1 MRGLPLSPRHFRA
14 IAGGYGALVVALTVL
29 LFVLDARVSERIGL
43 QREVYPDVGFSG
55 IPRVDVSRGISLD
68 FLREDP
74 PLPRRFFSVRWNGF
88 WYLPEAGEFEL
99 RGAGNDRLDV
109 WVDGERV
116 IRRGAPAGMYTQ
128 SRTLWLE
135 AGVHRLR
142 VDYEQHGEAR
152 ALSLLWAPRGERPRP
167 LPSHHMF
174 QAWPD
179 RDAIRL
185 ANRATWL
192 KRIVPIGWG
201 VPVALGV
208 AFLSRHARFR
218 TLVRKLTRATGRQP
232 HGHRADEI
240 AAAPPEPLVGS
251 GLLAVHA
258 VFLGLS
264 ALFCSRAFLLT
275 DLDSHAILGGDPAL
289 MNWQLQWV
297 SRALYTDPL
306 NLFNGNTFHP
316 HPNVVALTDHMLS
329 LAVINAPLSILSDSP
344 WFGYNLLIFF
354 AYYLSCVGGYWF
366 MREVTGSHQAGFWA
380 GIFWAF
386 LFFRIHHIGHLQV
399 LSFQWMPFVA
409 ATLIRFLR
417 SPTGARTLALSA
429 CFVAQALVSW
439 YHAVITTILVL
450 VLSVLQIGRQRLTL
464 RHAASAAAA
473 AALCA
478 AVILPTAIPYRRSLE
493 ETQLGNRYA
502 EALVPRDRVSVS
514 RFAAYE
520 ALVKHPLGHRA
531 VYRLGW
537 VGRAWFGPLPPAGA
551 GALAGSFGRSPIRTR
566 VVSCAESW
574 PAHLGTRDDRPISW
588 PSLILTALHV
598 PFPLLS
604 ISSTLSSAPAV
615 RARFSCA
622 AVHRR
627 RISFTGTSCPVFVRT
642 RPATRSTLI
651 SGLTVPRKMASV
663 SKSSVFARRTMSGRE
678 FPEYVLSKPKSVFV
692 LRCSSMV
699 WSTSSR
705 AACCFLGLFQSPR
718 PLAMLSAL

>member
-14 IAGGYGALVVALTVL
+14 IAGGYGALVVALTVY

-74 PLPRRFFSVRWNGF
+74 ALSRRFFSVRWNGF

-99 RGAGNDRLDV
+99 HRAGDDRLDV

-116 IRRGAPAGMYTQ
+116 IRRGAPAGMHTQ

-185 ANRATWL
+185 ANQAAWL
-192 KRIVPIGWG
+192 ERIVPIGWG

-218 TLVRKLTRATGRQP
+218 AILRKLTREAGRQP
-232 HGHRADEI
+232 HNHRADEI
-240 AAAPPEPLVGS
+240 AAAPPKPLARS

-275 DLDSHAILGGDPAL
+275 DLNSHAILTGDPAL

-316 HPNVVALTDHMLS
+316 YPNVVALTDHMTCCRSLS
-329 LAVINAPLSILSDSP
+329 STRLSRSCPTARGSATTCSSSSP
-344 WFGYNLLIFF
+344 TISP
-354 AYYLSCVGGYWF
+354 AS
-366 MREVTGSHQAGFWA
+366 
-380 GIFWAF
+380 
-386 LFFRIHHIGHLQV
+386 
-399 LSFQWMPFVA
+399 A
-409 ATLIRFLR
+409 ATPHREQPESDR
-417 SPTGARTLALSA
+417 PVGQRAHVVGRRRRHNRCCALSA
-429 CFVAQALVSW
+429 SA
-439 YHAVITTILVL
+439 ITR
-450 VLSVLQIGRQRLTL
+450 GGCPL
-464 RHAASAAAA
+464 R
-473 AALCA
+473 
-478 AVILPTAIPYRRSLE
+478 R
-493 ETQLGNRYA
+493 
-502 EALVPRDRVSVS
+502 
-514 RFAAYE
+514 
-520 ALVKHPLGHRA
+520 
-531 VYRLGW
+531 
-537 VGRAWFGPLPPAGA
+537 
-551 GALAGSFGRSPIRTR
+551 
-566 VVSCAESW
+566 
-574 PAHLGTRDDRPISW
+574 
-588 PSLILTALHV
+588 
-598 PFPLLS
+598 
-604 ISSTLSSAPAV
+604 
-615 RARFSCA
+615 
-622 AVHRR
+622 
-627 RISFTGTSCPVFVRT
+627 
-642 RPATRSTLI
+642 
-651 SGLTVPRKMASV
+651 
-663 SKSSVFARRTMSGRE
+663 
-678 FPEYVLSKPKSVFV
+678 
-692 LRCSSMV
+692 
-699 WSTSSR
+699 
-705 AACCFLGLFQSPR
+705 
-718 PLAMLSAL
+718 